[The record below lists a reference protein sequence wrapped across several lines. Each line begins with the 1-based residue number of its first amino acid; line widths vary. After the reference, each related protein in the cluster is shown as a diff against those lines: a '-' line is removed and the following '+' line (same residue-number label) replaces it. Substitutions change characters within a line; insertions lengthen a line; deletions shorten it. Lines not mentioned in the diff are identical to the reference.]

1 MTELTTE
8 YQDLEDIRI
17 AYCQSGSGENLI
29 LLHGN
34 SESKRILRHFQLEHF
49 ADFHTWALD
58 SRGHGESVSNDTKLT
73 IEQLSQD
80 VISFCHAQGISN
92 AYVIGYS
99 DGGNIALWL
108 AKKAPELFPR
118 IIAISPNT
126 LVSATM
132 PKDLRL
138 FKRMYT
144 WFKFLTAIG
153 INMKKY
159 ILRFD
164 LMLKDIGLYEED
176 LQSIRTQVK
185 IIYAEHDMIKEEHFK
200 DIARWIPNAE
210 LEKIP
215 GCTHMNIIHNP
226 QAIAVMREWL
236 LESQRGKA

>member
-1 MTELTTE
+1 MTELMTE
-8 YQDLEDIRI
+8 TLELEDIRI
-17 AYCQSGSGENLI
+17 AYCQTGSGKNLI

-34 SESKRILRHFQLEHF
+34 SESKRIMRHFQLEHF

-58 SRGHGESVSNDTKLT
+58 SRGHGHSVSNDTKLN

-80 VISFCHAQGISN
+80 VINFCRAKGITS

-118 IIAISPNT
+118 LIAISPNT

-159 ILRFD
+159 ILRFE
-164 LMLKDIGLYEED
+164 LMLNDIGLYDED
-176 LQSIRTQVK
+176 LRSIRTRVK

-200 DIARWIPNAE
+200 DIAGLIPNAE

-215 GCTHMNIIHNP
+215 GCTHMTIIHNP
-226 QAIAVMREWL
+226 DAIKSMQAWL
-236 LESQRGKA
+236 QE

>member
-8 YQDLEDIRI
+8 YLQLKDIKI
-17 AYCQSGSGENLI
+17 AYRQFGSGENLI

-34 SESKRILRHFQLEHF
+34 SESKRILKHFQLEHF
-49 ADFHTWALD
+49 SDFHTWALD
-58 SRGHGESVSNDTKLT
+58 SRGHGESVSKDTSLS
-73 IEQLSQD
+73 IEQISQD
-80 VISFCHAQGISN
+80 VIDFCQAQGISR

-118 IIAISPNT
+118 LLAISPNT
-126 LVSATM
+126 LVGATEEI
-132 PKDLRL
+132 DLRL
-138 FKRMYT
+138 IKRLYS

-153 INMKKY
+153 INMRDYMK
-159 ILRFD
+159 RFD
-164 LMLKDIGLYEED
+164 LMLKDIGLYDED
-176 LQSIRTQVK
+176 LRSIRTKVK

-200 DIARWIPNAE
+200 EIARLIPNAE

-226 QAIAVMREWL
+226 QAIAVMQSWFA
-236 LESQRGKA
+236 Q